1 MIAHRLIEHRRA
13 RGNIPNIQDFRTAF
27 QLLGLALRPSA
38 WERQISL
45 LKTNRKLT
53 YGEPRDGELCP
64 SHDLGKRPL
73 TAIKFASLASGPVRY
88 SRRVML
94 GRRLRKILD
103 QHVSLRDQTAI
114 LGVGRDLWMTAIGS
128 VAYLSNY
135 LMQVKI
141 EIDHLPY
148 IIVFVS

>member
-1 MIAHRLIEHRRA
+1 M
-13 RGNIPNIQDFRTAF
+13 
-27 QLLGLALRPSA
+27 
-38 WERQISL
+38 
-45 LKTNRKLT
+45 
-53 YGEPRDGELCP
+53 
-64 SHDLGKRPL
+64 
-73 TAIKFASLASGPVRY
+73 
-88 SRRVML
+88 ML
-94 GRRLRKILD
+94 GRRLRGILD